1 MKINIL
7 ILLILFMV
15 VIANSQEAEKVVNY
29 KIKAKLDPLSKT
41 IEGYEIINWK
51 NMGTADAN
59 DLCFHLYMNAF
70 KNNKTYFMRE
80 SKGMHRRNTLKKGKW
95 GYIEIDSIALA
106 DGRSLKDRIKIDD
119 TIMKVD
125 LYEPV
130 QPGKDIFLEISF
142 KTKLPEVF
150 ARTGY
155 SNDFFMVGQWFP
167 KIAVYEN
174 NKWNCHYFHANSEF
188 YSDFGSYNVDI
199 TVPKEYLVAATGNL
213 IGKAGNEDN
222 TITYSYIA
230 DNVHDFAWAAS
241 PDFMIATDRFD
252 NIEIQLYYFR
262 SHKRCVDRY
271 LKSIKAALNYFGQWY
286 GKYPYSKI
294 TIIDP
299 PFNAAGA
306 GGMEY
311 PTLITGG
318 CSALMPEKFH
328 AVEFVTVHEFCHQ
341 YWYGMVA
348 NNEFE
353 EAWLDEGFTSYST
366 AKAINEMFGQSGNLI
381 NLLGYKISALDSEKI
396 QYLMRLDY
404 DPIYKKSWLYY
415 DNFSYSVNSYSK
427 PALLLFT
434 LENFIGSDRMRE
446 VLNDYFRRYKFKH
459 PKTKDFI
466 KVFEEH
472 VGDVYNE
479 FINKIIYGTGVV
491 DFAVESLKAEKVPP
505 NIGFFM
511 KDGKLVELNE
521 ENNKNNKNEQYE
533 NEVVIKRKGDI
544 PLLVDIE
551 FIFDDGKVV
560 RKKWDAK
567 ERWIRFTFIEKQK
580 IKCAVVDPADK
591 ILLDINRV
599 NNSMCRDANN
609 RFLMN
614 YRSTLM
620 YYVQYLTIKLLNFF

>member
-1 MKINIL
+1 
-7 ILLILFMV
+7 
-15 VIANSQEAEKVVNY
+15 
-29 KIKAKLDPLSKT
+29 
-41 IEGYEIINWK
+41 
-51 NMGTADAN
+51 
-59 DLCFHLYMNAF
+59 
-70 KNNKTYFMRE
+70 
-80 SKGMHRRNTLKKGKW
+80 
-95 GYIEIDSIALA
+95 
-106 DGRSLKDRIKIDD
+106 
-119 TIMKVD
+119 
-125 LYEPV
+125 
-130 QPGKDIFLEISF
+130 
-142 KTKLPEVF
+142 
-150 ARTGY
+150 
-155 SNDFFMVGQWFP
+155 
-167 KIAVYEN
+167 
-174 NKWNCHYFHANSEF
+174 
-188 YSDFGSYNVDI
+188 
-199 TVPKEYLVAATGNL
+199 
-213 IGKAGNEDN
+213 
-222 TITYSYIA
+222 
-230 DNVHDFAWAAS
+230 
-241 PDFMIATDRFD
+241 
-252 NIEIQLYYFR
+252 
-262 SHKRCVDRY
+262 
-271 LKSIKAALNYFGQWY
+271 
-286 GKYPYSKI
+286 
-294 TIIDP
+294 
-299 PFNAAGA
+299 
-306 GGMEY
+306 
-311 PTLITGG
+311 
-318 CSALMPEKFH
+318 
-328 AVEFVTVHEFCHQ
+328 
-341 YWYGMVA
+341 MVA